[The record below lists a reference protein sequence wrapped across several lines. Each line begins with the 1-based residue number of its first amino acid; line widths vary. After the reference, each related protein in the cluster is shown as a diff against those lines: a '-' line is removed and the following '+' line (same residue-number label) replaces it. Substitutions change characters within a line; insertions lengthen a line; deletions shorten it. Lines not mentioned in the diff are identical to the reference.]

1 MYSVS
6 RKNCE
11 KTAAPER
18 SEVTFEPVSVRS
30 RKIRIGKSGA
40 GDRSSMTTN
49 AAINAPLSSSSPIV
63 VGLAQPRCGAST
75 TA

>member
-40 GDRSSMTTN
+40 GDRSSMTTK
-49 AAINAPLSSSSPIV
+49 AATSAADAASRPAV
-63 VGLAQPRCGAST
+63 VAVAQPCWLARVSA
-75 TA
+75 